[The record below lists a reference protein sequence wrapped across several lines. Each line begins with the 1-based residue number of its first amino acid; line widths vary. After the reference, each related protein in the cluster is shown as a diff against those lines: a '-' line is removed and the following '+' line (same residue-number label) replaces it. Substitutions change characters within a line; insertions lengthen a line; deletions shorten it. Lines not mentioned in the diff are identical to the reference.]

1 MEIQINTLSILITIV
16 KIYGIGLKKYIVL
29 LSKHQL
35 DKFQFDE
42 QEQDLRI
49 LLFLCPKQG
58 NSEIYFKS
66 PVKCERQKFFK
77 IFFQK
82 GSALRCLFLP

>member
-35 DKFQFDE
+35 DKFQFDGE
-42 QEQDLRI
+42 
-49 LLFLCPKQG
+49 
-58 NSEIYFKS
+58 
-66 PVKCERQKFFK
+66 
-77 IFFQK
+77 
-82 GSALRCLFLP
+82 